1 MKKIV
6 YFSGGVGGAKFAK
19 GLSKLK
25 NTNLSIIVNTGDDEY
40 IHGVAL
46 SPDID
51 SVIYGLA
58 NIEGDYG
65 WGIKNDKF
73 SVHNELRNFYDL
85 NFMIG
90 DKDLALNLFRNQMLN
105 NGLKNTEIT
114 EILKN
119 KFNIKCKIL
128 PMSDD
133 KVSTKLI
140 TKKGEKLNFQNY
152 FVEKKAKPRL
162 KNIIYEGSRK
172 ATVSKQVINII
183 KESDVL
189 IIGPSNPILS
199 IGPILSLNKINES
212 IKNHGNVI
220 AISPF
225 IGKKALKGPSVQN
238 FVDMGYSPDIQG
250 LKKYYK
256 NRVNKF
262 FVHHG
267 DSDGSSNVYE
277 EQIIFKSENDS
288 KSLARR
294 ILQNEWGQDNSYS
307 RDSRN

>member
-238 FVDMGYSPDIQG
+238 FIDMGFKPDIHG
-250 LKKYYK
+250 LKNYYK

-267 DSDGSSNVYE
+267 DSDGSSSVFE
-277 EQIIFKSENDS
+277 DQIVFKNENDA
-288 KSLARR
+288 KRLAER
-294 ILQNEWGQDNSYS
+294 ILQNE
-307 RDSRN
+307 

>member
-1 MKKIV
+1 MKKVV
-6 YFSGGVGGAKFAK
+6 YLSGGVGGAKFAK

-25 NTNLSIIVNTGDDEY
+25 NIDLSIIVNTGDDEY

-58 NIEGDYG
+58 NIEGKFG
-65 WGIKNDKF
+65 WGILNDKF
-73 SVHNELRNFYDL
+73 TVNNELIKFYDL

-105 NGLKNTEIT
+105 DGLQLTEIT
-114 EILKN
+114 EIIKN

-140 TKKGEKLNFQNY
+140 TKKGDKLNFQNY

-162 KNIIYEGSRK
+162 SKVVYEGSRK
-172 ATVSKQVINII
+172 ASSSNQVINLINQ
-183 KESDVL
+183 SDVL
-189 IIGPSNPILS
+189 IVGPSNPILS
-199 IGPILSLNKINES
+199 IGPILSISRINQS
-212 IKNHGNVI
+212 IQDHNNVI

-225 IGKKALKGPSVQN
+225 VGKKALKGPSVQN
-238 FVDMGYSPDIQG
+238 FIDMGYKPDIQG

-262 FVHHG
+262 YVHYG
-267 DSDGSSNVYE
+267 DSDNSSNVFE
-277 EQIIFKSENDS
+277 DQIVFKNENDS
-288 KSLARR
+288 KILAER
-294 ILQNEWGQDNSYS
+294 ILQNE
-307 RDSRN
+307 

>member
-6 YFSGGVGGAKFAK
+6 YLSGGIGGAKFAK

-25 NTNLSIIVNTGDDEY
+25 NIDLSIIVNTGDDEY
-40 IHGVAL
+40 IHGVSL

-58 NIEGDYG
+58 NIEGKYG
-65 WGIKNDKF
+65 WGILDDKF
-73 SVHNELRNFYDL
+73 TINKELKKFYDL

-90 DKDLALNLFRNQMLN
+90 DKDIALNLFRNQMLN
-105 NGLKNTEIT
+105 DGLKLTEIT
-114 EILKN
+114 DMIKN
-119 KFNIKCKIL
+119 KFNIRCKIL

-140 TKKGEKLNFQNY
+140 TKNGDKLNFQNY

-162 KNIIYEGSRK
+162 SKVVYEGSRK
-172 ATVSKQVINII
+172 ARVSNQVVNLINQ
-183 KESDVL
+183 SDVL
-189 IIGPSNPILS
+189 IVGPSNPILS
-199 IGPILSLNKINES
+199 IGPILSISRINQL
-212 IKNHGNVI
+212 IQNHNNVV

-225 IGKKALKGPSVQN
+225 VGNKALKGPSVQN
-238 FVDMGYSPDIQG
+238 FIDMGYKPNIQG
-250 LKKYYK
+250 LKNYYK

-267 DSDGSSNVYE
+267 DSDNSLNVFE
-277 EQIIFKSENDS
+277 DQIIFKNENDS
-288 KSLARR
+288 KNLANR
-294 ILQNEWGQDNSYS
+294 ILQNE
-307 RDSRN
+307 

>member
-1 MKKIV
+1 MKKVV
-6 YFSGGVGGAKFAK
+6 YLSGGVGGAKFAK
-19 GLSKLK
+19 GLSKLR
-25 NTNLSIIVNTGDDEY
+25 NLDLSIIVNTGDDEY

-58 NIEGDYG
+58 NIEGKFG
-65 WGIKNDKF
+65 WGIMDDKF
-73 SVHNELRNFYDL
+73 TVNDELKKFYDL
-85 NFMIG
+85 HFMIG

-105 NGLKNTEIT
+105 DGLQLTEIT
-114 EILKN
+114 EIIKN

-140 TKKGEKLNFQNY
+140 TKKGDKLNFQNY

-162 KNIIYEGSRK
+162 SKVVYEGSRK
-172 ATVSKQVINII
+172 ASSSNQVINLINQ
-183 KESDVL
+183 SDVL
-189 IIGPSNPILS
+189 IVGPSNPILS
-199 IGPILSLNKINES
+199 IGPILSISRINQS
-212 IKNHGNVI
+212 IQDHNNVI

-225 IGKKALKGPSVQN
+225 VGKKALKGPSVQN
-238 FVDMGYSPDIQG
+238 FIDMGYKPDIQG

-262 FVHHG
+262 YVHYG
-267 DSDGSSNVYE
+267 DSDNSSNVFE
-277 EQIIFKSENDS
+277 DQIVFKNENDS
-288 KSLARR
+288 KNLANR
-294 ILQNEWGQDNSYS
+294 ILQNE
-307 RDSRN
+307 

>member
-6 YFSGGVGGAKFAK
+6 YLSGGVGGAKFAK
-19 GLSKLK
+19 GLSKIK
-25 NTNLSIIVNTGDDEY
+25 NIDLSIIVNTGDDEY

-58 NIEGDYG
+58 NIEGKYG
-65 WGIKNDKF
+65 WGIQNDKF
-73 SVHNELRNFYDL
+73 SVNNNLKKFYDL

-90 DKDLALNLFRNQMLN
+90 DEDLALNLFRNQMLHD
-105 NGLKNTEIT
+105 GLKLTEIT
-114 EILKN
+114 DIIRN
-119 KFNIKCKIL
+119 KFNIKCRIL
-128 PMSDD
+128 PMTDD

-140 TKKGEKLNFQNY
+140 TKNGDKLNFQNY

-162 KNIIYEGSRK
+162 SKVIYEGSRK
-172 ATVSKQVINII
+172 AKVSNQIINLINQ
-183 KESDVL
+183 SDVL
-189 IIGPSNPILS
+189 IVGPSNPILS
-199 IGPILSLNKINES
+199 IGPILSITKINES
-212 IKNHGNVI
+212 IQAHNNVF

-238 FVDMGYSPDIQG
+238 FIDMGYNPDIQG

-262 FVHHG
+262 FVQYG
-267 DSDGSSNVYE
+267 DSDNSSSVFE
-277 EQIIFKSENDS
+277 DQIIFKNENDS
-288 KSLARR
+288 INLANT
-294 ILQNEWGQDNSYS
+294 ILQYE
-307 RDSRN
+307 

>member
-1 MKKIV
+1 MKKVV
-6 YFSGGVGGAKFAK
+6 YLSGGVGGAKFAK

-25 NTNLSIIVNTGDDEY
+25 NIDLSIIVNTGDDEY

-58 NIEGDYG
+58 NIEGKFG
-65 WGIKNDKF
+65 WGILNDKF
-73 SVHNELRNFYDL
+73 MVNNELKKFYDL

-105 NGLKNTEIT
+105 DGLQLTEIT
-114 EILKN
+114 EIIKN

-140 TKKGEKLNFQNY
+140 TKNGDKLNFQNY

-162 KNIIYEGSRK
+162 SRVVYEGSRK
-172 ATVSKQVINII
+172 AKASNQVTNLINQ
-183 KESDVL
+183 SDVL
-189 IIGPSNPILS
+189 IVGPSNPILS
-199 IGPILSLNKINES
+199 IGPILSISRINKS
-212 IKNHGNVI
+212 MQNHNNVI

-225 IGKKALKGPSVQN
+225 VGKKALKGPSVQN
-238 FVDMGYSPDIQG
+238 FIDMGYKPDIQG

-262 FVHHG
+262 YVHHG
-267 DSDGSSNVYE
+267 DSDNSSNVFE
-277 EQIIFKSENDS
+277 DQIVFKNENDS
-288 KSLARR
+288 KNLANR
-294 ILQNEWGQDNSYS
+294 ILQNE
-307 RDSRN
+307 

>member
-6 YFSGGVGGAKFAK
+6 YLSGGVGGAKFAK
-19 GLSKLK
+19 GLSKI
-25 NTNLSIIVNTGDDEY
+25 NNINLSIIVNTGDDEY

-46 SPDID
+46 SPDVD

-58 NIEGDYG
+58 NIEGEYG
-65 WGIKNDKF
+65 WGVINDKF
-73 SVHNELRNFYDL
+73 SVNNELKKFYNL

-90 DKDLALNLFRNQMLN
+90 DKDLALNLFRNQLLSE
-105 NGLKNTEIT
+105 GLKLTEIT
-114 EILKN
+114 ELIKN
-119 KFNIKCKIL
+119 KFKINCDVL

-162 KNIIYEGSRK
+162 KNVVYEGSRK
-172 ATVSKQVINII
+172 ARVSKYILDIINQ
-183 KESDVL
+183 SDIL

-199 IGPILSLNKINES
+199 IGPILSLSAINQA
-212 IKNHGNVI
+212 IQNHNNVI

-225 IGKKALKGPSVQN
+225 VGKKALKGPSVQN
-238 FVDMGYSPDIQG
+238 FIDMGYTPDIQG

-262 FVHHG
+262 FVNHG
-267 DSDGSSNVYE
+267 DSDNSLNVFE
-277 EQIIFKSENDS
+277 EQIVFKNENDS
-288 KSLARR
+288 KNLANR
-294 ILQNEWGQDNSYS
+294 ILQSE
-307 RDSRN
+307 

>member
-1 MKKIV
+1 MKKVV
-6 YFSGGVGGAKFAK
+6 YLSGGVGGAKFAK
-19 GLSKLK
+19 GLSKLR
-25 NTNLSIIVNTGDDEY
+25 NLDLSIIVNTGDDEY

-58 NIEGDYG
+58 NTEGKHG
-65 WGIKNDKF
+65 WGVLNDKF
-73 SVHNELRNFYDL
+73 TVNTELKKFYDL

-90 DKDLALNLFRNQMLN
+90 DKDLALNLFRNQMIN
-105 NGLKNTEIT
+105 NGLQLTEIT
-114 EILKN
+114 EIIKN
-119 KFNIKCKIL
+119 KFNIRCNII

-140 TKKGEKLNFQNY
+140 TQNGEKLNFQNY

-162 KNIIYEGSRK
+162 SKVVYEGSRK
-172 ATVSKQVINII
+172 AKVANHVINLINN
-183 KESDVL
+183 SDIL

-199 IGPILSLNKINES
+199 IGPILSLNKINKA
-212 IKNHGNVI
+212 IKEHANVI

-225 IGKKALKGPSVQN
+225 VGKKALKGPSVQN
-238 FVDMGYSPDIQG
+238 FIDMGYKPDIQG

-262 FVHHG
+262 YVHHG
-267 DSDGSSNVYE
+267 DSDSSLNVFE
-277 EQIIFKSENDS
+277 EQIVFKNENDS
-288 KSLARR
+288 KNLANR
-294 ILQNEWGQDNSYS
+294 ILQNE
-307 RDSRN
+307 

>member
-1 MKKIV
+1 MKKVV
-6 YFSGGVGGAKFAK
+6 YLSGGVGGAKFAK

-25 NTNLSIIVNTGDDEY
+25 NIDLSIIVNTGDDEY

-58 NIEGDYG
+58 NIEGKFG
-65 WGIKNDKF
+65 WGVLNDKF
-73 SVHNELRNFYDL
+73 TVNDELKKFYDL

-105 NGLKNTEIT
+105 DGFQLTEIT
-114 EILKN
+114 EIIKN
-119 KFNIKCKIL
+119 KFNIECKIL

-140 TKKGEKLNFQNY
+140 TKKGDKLNFQNY

-162 KNIIYEGSRK
+162 SKVVYEGSRK
-172 ATVSKQVINII
+172 ASSSNQVIDLINQ
-183 KESDVL
+183 SDVL
-189 IIGPSNPILS
+189 IVGPSNPILS
-199 IGPILSLNKINES
+199 IGPILSISKINNS
-212 IKNHGNVI
+212 IQYHDNVI

-225 IGKKALKGPSVQN
+225 IGKKANKGPSVQN
-238 FVDMGYSPDIQG
+238 FIDMGYKPDIKG

-262 FVHHG
+262 YVHYG
-267 DSDGSSNVYE
+267 DSDKSSNVFE
-277 EQIIFKSENDS
+277 DQIVFKNQNDA
-288 KSLARR
+288 KNLAKR
-294 ILQNEWGQDNSYS
+294 ILQNE
-307 RDSRN
+307 

>member
-1 MKKIV
+1 MKKVV
-6 YFSGGVGGAKFAK
+6 YLSGGVGGAKFAK

-25 NTNLSIIVNTGDDEY
+25 NIDLSIIVNTGDDEY

-58 NIEGDYG
+58 NIEGKFG
-65 WGIKNDKF
+65 WGIRNDKF
-73 SVHNELRNFYDL
+73 TVNSELKEFYDL

-90 DKDLALNLFRNQMLN
+90 DKDLALKLFRNQMLN
-105 NGLKNTEIT
+105 EGLQLTEIT
-114 EILKN
+114 EIIKN

-140 TKKGEKLNFQNY
+140 TKKGDKLNFQNY

-162 KNIIYEGSRK
+162 SKVVYEGSRK
-172 ATVSKQVINII
+172 ARSSNQVINLINQ
-183 KESDVL
+183 SDVL
-189 IIGPSNPILS
+189 IVGPSNPILS
-199 IGPILSLNKINES
+199 IGPILSISSINQS
-212 IKNHGNVI
+212 MQNHNNVI

-225 IGKKALKGPSVQN
+225 VGKKALKGPSVQN
-238 FVDMGYSPDIQG
+238 FIDMGYKPDIQG

-262 FVHHG
+262 YVHHG
-267 DSDGSSNVYE
+267 DSDNSTNVFE
-277 EQIIFKSENDS
+277 DQIIFKNENDS
-288 KSLARR
+288 KNLANR
-294 ILQNEWGQDNSYS
+294 ILQNE
-307 RDSRN
+307 

>member
-6 YFSGGVGGAKFAK
+6 YLSGGIGGAKFAK
-19 GLSKLK
+19 VLSKLK
-25 NTNLSIIVNTGDDEY
+25 NIDLSIIVNTGDDEY
-40 IHGVAL
+40 IHGVSL

-58 NIEGDYG
+58 NIEGKLG
-65 WGIKNDKF
+65 WGILNDEFTVNK
-73 SVHNELRNFYDL
+73 ELKRFYDL

-105 NGLKNTEIT
+105 EGLKLTEIT
-114 EILKN
+114 DLIKN

-140 TKKGEKLNFQNY
+140 TKNGDKLDFQNY

-162 KNIIYEGSRK
+162 SKVVYEGSRK
-172 ATVSKQVINII
+172 ARVSNQVINLINQ
-183 KESDVL
+183 SDAL
-189 IIGPSNPILS
+189 IVGPSNPILS
-199 IGPILSLNKINES
+199 IGPILSINKINQL
-212 IKNHGNVI
+212 IQNHNNVI

-225 IGKKALKGPSVQN
+225 VGNKALKGPSVQN
-238 FVDMGYSPDIQG
+238 FIDMGYKPNIQG

-267 DSDGSSNVYE
+267 DSDNSSNVFE
-277 EQIIFKSENDS
+277 DQIIFKNENDS
-288 KSLARR
+288 KNLAIR
-294 ILQNEWGQDNSYS
+294 ILQNE
-307 RDSRN
+307 

>member
-6 YFSGGVGGAKFAK
+6 YLSGGIGGAKFAK

-25 NTNLSIIVNTGDDEY
+25 NIDLSIIVNTGDDEY
-40 IHGVAL
+40 IHGVSL

-58 NIEGDYG
+58 NIEGKYG
-65 WGIKNDKF
+65 WGILDDKF
-73 SVHNELRNFYDL
+73 TVNKELKKFYDL

-105 NGLKNTEIT
+105 DGLKLTEIT
-114 EILKN
+114 DMIKN
-119 KFNIKCKIL
+119 KFNIRCKIL

-140 TKKGEKLNFQNY
+140 TKNGDKLNFQNY

-162 KNIIYEGSRK
+162 SKVVYEGSRK
-172 ATVSKQVINII
+172 ARVSNQVVNLINQ
-183 KESDVL
+183 SDVL
-189 IIGPSNPILS
+189 IVGPSNPILS
-199 IGPILSLNKINES
+199 IGPILSISRINQL
-212 IKNHGNVI
+212 IQNHNNVI

-225 IGKKALKGPSVQN
+225 VGNKALKGPSVQN
-238 FVDMGYSPDIQG
+238 FIDMGFKPNIQG
-250 LKKYYK
+250 LKKYYN

-267 DSDGSSNVYE
+267 DSDNSSNVFE
-277 EQIIFKSENDS
+277 DQIIFKNENDS
-288 KSLARR
+288 KNLANR
-294 ILQNEWGQDNSYS
+294 ILQNE
-307 RDSRN
+307 

>member
-6 YFSGGVGGAKFAK
+6 YLSGGVGGAKFAK
-19 GLSKLK
+19 GLSKIK
-25 NTNLSIIVNTGDDEY
+25 NIDLSIIVNTGDDEY

-58 NIEGDYG
+58 NVEGKYG
-65 WGIKNDKF
+65 WGVKNDKY
-73 SVHNELRNFYDL
+73 SVHNELKKFYDL

-90 DKDLALNLFRNQMLN
+90 DKDLALNLYRNQMLN
-105 NGLKNTEIT
+105 EGLKLTEIT
-114 EILKN
+114 ESIKN
-119 KFNIKCKIL
+119 KFKIKCDIL
-128 PMSDD
+128 PMSDN

-140 TKKGEKLNFQNY
+140 TKKGEQLNFQNY

-162 KNIIYEGSRK
+162 KKVIYEGSRK
-172 ATVSKQVINII
+172 AIVSKKVLDIINQ
-183 KESDVL
+183 SDIL

-199 IGPILSLNKINES
+199 IGPILSLSKINQA
-212 IKNHGNVI
+212 IQDHNNVI

-225 IGKKALKGPSVQN
+225 VGKKALKGPSVQN
-238 FVDMGYSPDIQG
+238 FNDMGYTPDIKG

-262 FVHHG
+262 YVNHG
-267 DSDGSSNVYE
+267 DSDGSSNVFE
-277 EQIIFKSENDS
+277 EQIVFKNENNS
-288 KSLARR
+288 KNLANR
-294 ILQNEWGQDNSYS
+294 ILQNE
-307 RDSRN
+307 

>member
-6 YFSGGVGGAKFAK
+6 YLSGGVGGAKFAK
-19 GLSKLK
+19 GLSKI
-25 NTNLSIIVNTGDDEY
+25 NNINLSIIVNTGDDEY

-46 SPDID
+46 SPDVD

-58 NIEGDYG
+58 NIEGEYG
-65 WGIKNDKF
+65 WGVINDKF
-73 SVHNELRNFYDL
+73 SVNNELKKFYNL

-90 DKDLALNLFRNQMLN
+90 DKDLALNLFRNQMLSE
-105 NGLKNTEIT
+105 GLKLTEIT
-114 EILKN
+114 ELIKN
-119 KFNIKCKIL
+119 KFKINCDVL

-162 KNIIYEGSRK
+162 KNVVYEGSRK
-172 ATVSKQVINII
+172 ARVSKYILDIINQ
-183 KESDVL
+183 SDIL

-199 IGPILSLNKINES
+199 IGPILSLSSINQA
-212 IKNHGNVI
+212 IQNHSNVI

-225 IGKKALKGPSVQN
+225 VSKKALKGPSVQN
-238 FVDMGYSPDIQG
+238 FIDMGYTPDIQG

-262 FVHHG
+262 FVNHG
-267 DSDGSSNVYE
+267 DSDNSLNVFE
-277 EQIIFKSENDS
+277 EQIVFKNENDS
-288 KSLARR
+288 KNLANR
-294 ILQNEWGQDNSYS
+294 ILQSE
-307 RDSRN
+307 

>member
-6 YFSGGVGGAKFAK
+6 YLSGGIGGAKFAK

-25 NTNLSIIVNTGDDEY
+25 NVDLSIIVNTGDDEY

-58 NIEGDYG
+58 NIEGKFG
-65 WGIKNDKF
+65 WGVLNDKF
-73 SVHNELRNFYDL
+73 TVNTELKKFYDL

-90 DKDLALNLFRNQMLN
+90 NKDLALNLFRNQMLN
-105 NGLKNTEIT
+105 DGLKLTEIT
-114 EILKN
+114 DMIKN
-119 KFNIKCKIL
+119 KFNIRCKIL

-140 TKKGEKLNFQNY
+140 TKNGEKLNFQNY

-162 KNIIYEGSRK
+162 SKVVYEGSKK
-172 ATVSKQVINII
+172 ARVSNQVINLINH
-183 KESDVL
+183 SDVL
-189 IIGPSNPILS
+189 IVGPSNPILS
-199 IGPILSLNKINES
+199 IGPILSISKINKS
-212 IKNHGNVI
+212 IQDHNNVI

-238 FVDMGYSPDIQG
+238 FIDMGYNPDIQG

-262 FVHHG
+262 YVHHG
-267 DSDGSSNVYE
+267 DSDNSLNVFE
-277 EQIIFKSENDS
+277 DQIVFKNQNDA
-288 KSLARR
+288 KNLANR
-294 ILQNEWGQDNSYS
+294 ILQNE
-307 RDSRN
+307 

>member
-6 YFSGGVGGAKFAK
+6 YLSGGVGGAKFAK
-19 GLSKLK
+19 GLSKL
-25 NTNLSIIVNTGDDEY
+25 NNIDLSIIVNTGDDEY

-58 NIEGDYG
+58 NKEGKHG
-65 WGIKNDKF
+65 WGVLNDKF
-73 SVHNELRNFYDL
+73 TVHNELKKFYDL

-90 DKDLALNLFRNQMLN
+90 DKDLALNLFRNQMIN
-105 NGLKNTEIT
+105 DGLKLTEIT
-114 EILKN
+114 DIMKN
-119 KFNIKCKIL
+119 KFNIRCKIF

-140 TKKGEKLNFQNY
+140 TKKGDKLNFQNY

-162 KNIIYEGSRK
+162 SKVVYEGSRK
-172 ATVSKQVINII
+172 ASSSNQVINLI
-183 KESDVL
+183 KQSDVL
-189 IIGPSNPILS
+189 IVGPSNPILS
-199 IGPILSLNKINES
+199 IGPILSISKINQS
-212 IKNHGNVI
+212 IQDHNNVI

-225 IGKKALKGPSVQN
+225 VGKKALKGPSVQN
-238 FVDMGYSPDIQG
+238 FIDMGYKPDIRG

-262 FVHHG
+262 YVHHG
-267 DSDGSSNVYE
+267 DSDNSSNVFE
-277 EQIIFKSENDS
+277 EQIVFKNENDS
-288 KSLARR
+288 KNLANR
-294 ILQNEWGQDNSYS
+294 ILQNE
-307 RDSRN
+307 

>member
-6 YFSGGVGGAKFAK
+6 YLSGGVGGAKFAK

-25 NTNLSIIVNTGDDEY
+25 NIDLSIIVNTGDDEY

-58 NIEGDYG
+58 NIEGKYG
-65 WGIKNDKF
+65 WGIQNDKF
-73 SVHNELRNFYDL
+73 TVHNELKTFYDL

-90 DKDLALNLFRNQMLN
+90 DKDLALNLFRNQMIKD
-105 NGLKNTEIT
+105 GLKLTEIT
-114 EILKN
+114 DIIKN
-119 KFNIKCKIL
+119 KFNIRCKIF

-133 KVSTKLI
+133 KVSTKII
-140 TKKGEKLNFQNY
+140 TKNGEKLNFQNY

-162 KNIIYEGSRK
+162 SKVVYEGSRK
-172 ATVSKQVINII
+172 ARVSNQVVNLINQ
-183 KESDVL
+183 SDVL
-189 IIGPSNPILS
+189 IVGPSNPILS
-199 IGPILSLNKINES
+199 IGPILSISRINQL
-212 IKNHGNVI
+212 IQNHNNVI

-225 IGKKALKGPSVQN
+225 VGNKALKGPSVQN
-238 FVDMGYSPDIQG
+238 FIDMGYKPDIQG

-267 DSDGSSNVYE
+267 DSDNSSNVFE
-277 EQIIFKSENDS
+277 DQIIFKNENDS
-288 KSLARR
+288 KNLANR
-294 ILQNEWGQDNSYS
+294 ILQNE
-307 RDSRN
+307 

>member
-1 MKKIV
+1 MKKVV
-6 YFSGGVGGAKFAK
+6 YLSGGVGGAKFAK

-25 NTNLSIIVNTGDDEY
+25 NIDLSIIVNTGDDEY

-58 NIEGDYG
+58 NIEGKFG
-65 WGIKNDKF
+65 WGILNDKF
-73 SVHNELRNFYDL
+73 TVNNELKNFYDL

-105 NGLKNTEIT
+105 DGLKLTEIT
-114 EILKN
+114 EIIKN

-140 TKKGEKLNFQNY
+140 TKNGDKLNFQNY

-162 KNIIYEGSRK
+162 MNISYEGSRK
-172 ATVSKQVINII
+172 ARVSNKVINLINQ
-183 KESDVL
+183 SDIL

-199 IGPILSLNKINES
+199 IGPILSLNKINQA
-212 IKNHGNVI
+212 IQHHKNVI

-238 FVDMGYSPDIQG
+238 FLDMGYRPDIQG

-256 NRVNKF
+256 NQVNKF
-262 FVHHG
+262 IVHHG
-267 DSDGSSNVYE
+267 DSDTSSNVYE
-277 EQIIFKSENDS
+277 EQIIFKNSNDS
-288 KSLARR
+288 KSLAKR
-294 ILQNEWGQDNSYS
+294 ILDNE
-307 RDSRN
+307 

>member
-288 KSLARR
+288 KSLASR
-294 ILQNEWGQDNSYS
+294 ILQNE
-307 RDSRN
+307 

>member
-6 YFSGGVGGAKFAK
+6 YLSGGVGGAKFAK
-19 GLSKLK
+19 GLSKL
-25 NTNLSIIVNTGDDEY
+25 NNIDLSIIVNTGDDEY

-58 NIEGDYG
+58 NTEGKYG
-65 WGIKNDKF
+65 WGVLNDKF
-73 SVHNELRNFYDL
+73 TVHNELKKFNDL

-90 DKDLALNLFRNQMLN
+90 DKDLALNLFRNQLIN
-105 NGLKNTEIT
+105 DGLKLTEIT
-114 EILKN
+114 DLIKN
-119 KFNIKCKIL
+119 KFNISCKIL

-140 TKKGEKLNFQNY
+140 TKKGDMLNFQNY

-162 KNIIYEGSRK
+162 SKVVYEGSRK
-172 ATVSKQVINII
+172 ASSSNQVIDLINQ
-183 KESDVL
+183 SDVL
-189 IIGPSNPILS
+189 IVGPSNPILS
-199 IGPILSLNKINES
+199 IGPILSISRINQS
-212 IKNHGNVI
+212 IQDHNNVI

-225 IGKKALKGPSVQN
+225 VGKKALKGPSVQN
-238 FVDMGYSPDIQG
+238 FIDMGYKPDIQG

-262 FVHHG
+262 YVHHG
-267 DSDGSSNVYE
+267 DSDNSSNVFE
-277 EQIIFKSENDS
+277 DQIVFRNENDS
-288 KSLARR
+288 KNLANR
-294 ILQNEWGQDNSYS
+294 ILQNE
-307 RDSRN
+307 